1 MNRKYR
7 GKRIDKDE
15 WVRGWFKEKVI
26 ENVTHYFIIDEDTT
40 YEVNE
45 ESIGQYTGRNDDYG
59 NLIFEGD
66 IISDSLGDFP
76 ALVVFENEK
85 YELHNDDDI
94 IDLSDIRKIIIRGNI
109 IDDPELLGAL

>member
-26 ENVTHYFIIDEDTT
+26 ENVTHYFIIDEDII
-40 YEVNE
+40 YEVSE
-45 ESIGQYTGRNDDYG
+45 ESVGQYIGRNDAYG

-66 IISDSLGDFP
+66 IISDPLNCP

-85 YELHNDDDI
+85 YELHNEDI
-94 IDLSDIRKIIIRGNI
+94 IDLSDVIIVRGNI
-109 IDDPELLGAL
+109 IDNPELLGAL